1 METKRTQILSI
12 IQRRDGAS
20 VDELAE
26 ELGLASA
33 TVRRHLDI
41 LQRDGLVGFVEA
53 HGGVGRPRY
62 VYSLTHAGQELLP
75 REYSRLAQRFMH
87 EVADLGAGELKEL
100 ANGKSLVDLVIRR
113 IADSKAEQYAGQLAG
128 QDFDGA
134 VQGATRILNQEH
146 YAADAQEVPGGYR
159 IRLHNCP
166 YQEVADSHHE
176 LCSLETEFVRSL
188 VKCPVAREATMV
200 EGAASCVLLV
210 QRPTAPVAIAE
221 AQPPA
226 QRPA

>member
-1 METKRTQILSI
+1 MESKRAQILSI

-75 REYSRLAQRFMH
+75 REYNRLAQRFMH
-87 EVADLGAGELKEL
+87 EVANLGAGELKEM
-100 ANGKSLVDLVIRR
+100 ASGRSLVDLVVRR
-113 IADSKAEQYAGQLAG
+113 IAGNKAEQYAGQLAG
-128 QDFDGA
+128 EDFDGT

-146 YAADAQEVPGGYR
+146 YAADAQEVPAGYR

-176 LCSLETEFVRSL
+176 LCSLETEFIRNL
-188 VKCPVAREATMV
+188 VKCSVVQEATKV

-210 QRPTAPVAIAE
+210 QRPHAQAVVAE
-221 AQPPA
+221 AVPPA